1 MKNYDEF
8 NDFRMKDSNEKS
20 KDKKKIAKFNQ
31 KKINSK
37 FSQFFKQKEVDEKEK
52 SEINKKM
59 NKFVC
64 GPSAF
69 D

>member
-20 KDKKKIAKFNQ
+20 KDKKKIAKFNP
-31 KKINSK
+31 KRLNSK
-37 FSQFFKQKEVDEKEK
+37 FSQFLKQKEVDEKEK

-59 NKFVC
+59 NKFDC
-64 GPSAF
+64 GFSEY